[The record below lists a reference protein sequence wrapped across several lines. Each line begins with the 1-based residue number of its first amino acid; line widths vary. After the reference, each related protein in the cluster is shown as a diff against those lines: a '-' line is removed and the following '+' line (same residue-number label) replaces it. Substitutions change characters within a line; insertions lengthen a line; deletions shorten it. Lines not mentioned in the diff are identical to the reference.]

1 MAFTVNFYINSS
13 DRRYVVKNIQ
23 NIKSNVT
30 CTLKDETSIVQP
42 VLRVPYDET
51 LYQANYLNIRE
62 LQRYYYINDISVANQ
77 IMTISCSESD
87 VLMSFQNQLKARS
100 ATIERQSNVFN
111 TYLND
116 SEYQTYAYQIITT
129 KEFSNSFRKNEQFI
143 LIVNGGN

>member
-23 NIKSNVT
+23 NIKSDVI
-30 CTLKDETSIVQP
+30 CTLKDDTSIVKP
-42 VLRVPYDET
+42 ILRVPFDAT
-51 LYQANYLNIRE
+51 LLKANYLNILE
-62 LQRYYYINDISVANQ
+62 LQRYYYIDDISVANQ

-116 SEYQTYAYQIITT
+116 AEYQTYAYQIITT
-129 KEFSNSFRKNEQFI
+129 KEFNNSFRNNEQFI